1 MESLE
6 GKMTGRSVPEDIST
20 RLQRIAKLA
29 QEDSKRVLLTLG
41 HHIDEKFL
49 REAHRRTR
57 KSGAVGVD
65 GRTAKEYSR
74 DLEGNLQSL
83 LERFKSGL
91 YRAPPVRRA
100 QIPKGD
106 GGSTRAIGIPTYEDK
121 ILQRAVQMVLEAV
134 YEQDFLDCSWGFR
147 PGRSAH
153 GALNALRR
161 GLTEMGG
168 GWVLDVDIERFFD
181 SLDHKLLKG
190 FLDLRV
196 RDGVL
201 RRTIH
206 KWLKAGVLEN
216 GQLQRP
222 KHGTPQG
229 GVISPLLANIYLHEV
244 LDKWF
249 EYEVKPQLSGR
260 GFLIRYADDVVLV
273 LSNEVDARRVQ
284 ELLARRL
291 GEYGLRLHPT
301 KTRLVEFRPRRDDD
315 DRTTG
320 SNGFDFLGFTHFWSR
335 TRKGWAV
342 KRKTASSRLSRTL
355 RRLRQV
361 LQRHRHQPVAWQ
373 HAWLVRAL
381 IGHDNYYGLHEN
393 RWALRRLRYELTLL
407 WRKWLSRRTRGKPMP
422 WERYQVLLQ
431 RYSLP
436 PPRLRFAAWGVAQ

>member
-1 MESLE
+1 
-6 GKMTGRSVPEDIST
+6 MTGRSEPEDIST
-20 RLQRIAKLA
+20 RLQRIAELA
-29 QEDSKRVLLTLG
+29 REDSKRILLTLG

-49 REAHRRTR
+49 HEAHRRTR

-74 DLEGNLQSL
+74 DLAGNLQSL

-106 GGSTRAIGIPTYEDK
+106 GGTTRAIGIPTYEDK

-153 GALNALRR
+153 GALGALRR
-161 GLTEMGG
+161 NLTEMGG

-181 SLDHKLLKG
+181 SLDHKLLKD

-206 KWLKAGVLEN
+206 KWLKAGVLED

-249 EYEVKPQLSGR
+249 EYEVKPQLQGR

-273 LSNEVDARRVQ
+273 LSNETDVHRVQ

-291 GEYGLRLHPT
+291 GEYGLSLHPT
-301 KTRLVEFRPRRDDD
+301 KTRLVEFRPRRKDTDGD
-315 DRTTG
+315 EGPR
-320 SNGFDFLGFTHFWSR
+320 GFDFLGFTHYWSW
-335 TRKGWAV
+335 TRKGWSV

-355 RRLRQV
+355 RRLSLV
-361 LQRHRHQPVAWQ
+361 LQRHRHRPVAWQ
-373 HAWLVRAL
+373 HAWLVRAFT
-381 IGHDNYYGLHEN
+381 GHANYYGFYEN
-393 RWALRRLRYELTLL
+393 RWALRRLRYELTLV

-422 WERYQVLLQ
+422 WARFQRLLQ
-431 RYSLP
+431 RYPLP
-436 PPRLRFAAWGVAQ
+436 PPRLRVALGGVA